1 MKKKALIIGAGP
13 AGLTAAYE
21 LLKKGNDIEVVV
33 FEESDCF
40 GGISR
45 TVEYKGNRMD
55 MGGHRFFSKIPE
67 VNAWWDQILPMQGAP
82 SYDDLELDREVPLEK
97 NGPDPE
103 KEDRV
108 MLTRH
113 RVSRILFDDKFY
125 DYPVSLKPETLKN
138 MGFFTTIKVGF
149 SYLASLLHKRP
160 DDNLENF
167 YINRF
172 GKKLY
177 SMFFEYYTEN
187 LWGRHPRE
195 IDASWGAQ
203 RVKGL
208 SIVAILQDIFGK
220 IFNQKNRKVETS
232 LIEQFKYPKL
242 GPGELWEVTAS
253 EVEKMGGTIIKGAKV
268 TKLHKDEN
276 NMVDRSYL

>member
-1 MKKKALIIGAGP
+1 
-13 AGLTAAYE
+13 
-21 LLKKGNDIEVVV
+21 
-33 FEESDCF
+33 
-40 GGISR
+40 
-45 TVEYKGNRMD
+45 MD

-67 VNAWWDQILPMQGAP
+67 VNAWWDQMLPMQGAP
-82 SYDDLELDREVPLEK
+82 SYDDRKLDREVPLEK

-108 MLTRH
+108 LLTRH

-138 MGFFTTIKVGF
+138 MGFFKTMQVGF

-187 LWGRHPRE
+187 L
-195 IDASWGAQ
+195 
-203 RVKGL
+203 
-208 SIVAILQDIFGK
+208 
-220 IFNQKNRKVETS
+220 
-232 LIEQFKYPKL
+232 
-242 GPGELWEVTAS
+242 
-253 EVEKMGGTIIKGAKV
+253 
-268 TKLHKDEN
+268 
-276 NMVDRSYL
+276 